1 MPTLAIDKGFLKD
14 LVKLEKPVHNR
25 GTEVFDKFE
34 AADTDFG
41 IERSSR
47 ETAECG
53 RVVASCAGTLPPK
66 QKLKRR
72 HLNARGRS
80 SSPGQRQRVPE
91 WSRGCGP
98 SEAPRWS
105 PDATPSR
112 CPPASST

>member
-47 ETAECG
+47 K
-53 RVVASCAGTLPPK
+53 PPNVGA
-66 QKLKRR
+66 LL
-72 HLNARGRS
+72 HLARGHCRRS
-80 SSPGQRQRVPE
+80 RN
-91 WSRGCGP
+91 
-98 SEAPRWS
+98 
-105 PDATPSR
+105 
-112 CPPASST
+112 